1 MPHSRAV
8 YALLL
13 SRPSFFVSHASIS
26 LARSLARSLS
36 VSARAFV
43 CMCVYIHLSCQSAEE
58 EASWELMNGQ
68 DKLGMTELRS
78 LKQPPDAI
86 KDVAAG
92 VLVLMAQDNIPDLGN
107 SSWKEHSCTVL
118 RIVALHT

>member
-1 MPHSRAV
+1 
-8 YALLL
+8 
-13 SRPSFFVSHASIS
+13 
-26 LARSLARSLS
+26 
-36 VSARAFV
+36 
-43 CMCVYIHLSCQSAEE
+43 
-58 EASWELMNGQ
+58 MNGQ
-68 DKLGMTELRS
+68 DKLGMTELRSLKTLGMTELRSLGMTELRS

-118 RIVALHT
+118 HIVALHT